1 MSDTYKQWLV
11 RQLAKNGKEQD
22 QLDESEAKAVYTDW
36 ACRLMV
42 ATALRESINNLGG
55 QHGN

>member
-22 QLDESEAKAVYTDW
+22 HLAESEAAAHYTDW
-36 ACRLMV
+36 ARRLV
-42 ATALRESINNLGG
+42 VDALRSSINNLGASNG
-55 QHGN
+55 